1 MTITL
6 NSTTQ
11 TASNFS
17 HCNSTHLPPHDVKIT
32 PIKVRTTQMTSQAPQ
47 WCHSSQWH
55 HGLLPLTSW
64 LSNLHSMTSCT
75 ALNSIAYW
83 SLIHCL
89 LISILC
95 LIISILAQSGTVLV
109 HSPLLNC
116 LLIPIQ
122 CLLISILVA
131 HYDFIAWPTELNS
144 LVISILCLLISIPVP
159 HYDLIVWYN
168 DIIVLVI
175 AKPPVEYK

>member
-1 MTITL
+1 MRILQKSPQL
-6 NSTTQ
+6 N
-11 TASNFS
+11 
-17 HCNSTHLPPHDVKIT
+17 
-32 PIKVRTTQMTSQAPQ
+32 
-47 WCHSSQWH
+47 
-55 HGLLPLTSW
+55 
-64 LSNLHSMTSCT
+64 
-75 ALNSIAYW
+75 
-83 SLIHCL
+83 CL
-89 LISILC
+89 LISNSL
-95 LIISILAQSGTVLV
+95 LIDLHFMLNNLHSCTVLV

>member
-1 MTITL
+1 MTITFNNTYIDL
-6 NSTTQ
+6 LQ
-11 TASNFS
+11 FS
-17 HCNSTHLPPHDVKIT
+17 SLQLHLLPPHGVKIT
-32 PIKVRTTQMTSQAPQ
+32 PIKVRTTQMTSQALQ

-55 HGLLPLTSW
+55 HGPPPLISW
-64 LSNLHSMTSCT
+64 LSNPQSMTLCT
-75 ALNSIAYW
+75 ASQLN
-83 SLIHCL
+83 CL
-89 LISILC
+89 L
-95 LIISILAQSGTVLV
+95 ISILAQSGTVLV

-116 LLIPIQ
+116 LLTPIQ

-131 HYDFIAWPTELNS
+131 HYDFIAWHTEFNS